1 MKRAALALAAWLCL
15 LTPVPAHEIRPAY
28 LELRE
33 TTPGTFEVLFKTPR
47 RGDQRL
53 DLRVVLS
60 GRNETTPVVS
70 RRTADARIETWRVHT
85 LDALRGQDVRI
96 DGLEG
101 TMTDALVR
109 IVYTD
114 GDSFEHLLTPAA
126 PLVTVPAHPGGA
138 SVAWTYLALGVEHIL
153 AGIDHLLFVL
163 ALTLI
168 ATSTRELI
176 KAVTAFTAAHSVTL
190 AAATLGFVHVPPP
203 PVEALIALSIVFVAL
218 EIVRAREGSAG
229 LAARRPWIVAF
240 AFGLLH
246 GLGFAGALSQVGLP
260 AGHIP
265 LALLFFNVGVEVGQL
280 SFIAVVLGAAALL
293 ARAGADRLPSWTRLV
308 TPYVIGSVATF
319 WVLLRVSAF
328 WTGR

>member
-1 MKRAALALAAWLCL
+1 VKRAALALAAWLCL

-85 LDALRGQDVRI
+85 LDPLRGQHVRI
-96 DGLEG
+96 DGLES

-168 ATSTRELI
+168 AASTRELI

-265 LALLFFNVGVEVGQL
+265 LALLFFNVGVEIGQL
-280 SFIAVVLGAAALL
+280 LFIAAVFGLGWLVRLSAVRVPAIWPRAVAYGVGSAAA
-293 ARAGADRLPSWTRLV
+293 
-308 TPYVIGSVATF
+308 F
-319 WVLLRVSAF
+319 WVVERTIAVF
-328 WTGR
+328 

>member
-85 LDALRGQDVRI
+85 LDPLRGQDVRI
-96 DGLEG
+96 DGLES

-138 SVAWTYLALGVEHIL
+138 SVAAASV
-153 AGIDHLLFVL
+153 
-163 ALTLI
+163 TLW
-168 ATSTRELI
+168 AAVN
-176 KAVTAFTAAHSVTL
+176 AVTALISSRVL
-190 AAATLGFVHVPPP
+190 AA
-203 PVEALIALSIVFVAL
+203 IS
-218 EIVRAREGSAG
+218 
-229 LAARRPWIVAF
+229 
-240 AFGLLH
+240 
-246 GLGFAGALSQVGLP
+246 
-260 AGHIP
+260 
-265 LALLFFNVGVEVGQL
+265 
-280 SFIAVVLGAAALL
+280 
-293 ARAGADRLPSWTRLV
+293 
-308 TPYVIGSVATF
+308 
-319 WVLLRVSAF
+319 VSARTNSR
-328 WTGR
+328 WSMPVRMWLMPSRTYPSMSA